1 MRKLQ
6 DGEETYSGGA
16 PVICWKRT
24 ADVFPEALWSET
36 DFVAIDCS
44 RQGADEQDRCIGGLL
59 QETHGPYSG
68 TWVWTMTVRMPGSQR
83 PFAAHG
89 REESRENASH
99 RLIESYLH
107 MLRSFAAR

>member
-6 DGEETYSGGA
+6 DGEETYSEGA
-16 PVICWKRT
+16 PVTYWKCT

-44 RQGADEQDRCIGGLL
+44 RQGTDEKDECIGGLL
-59 QETHGPYSG
+59 QEKHGPYSG
-68 TWVWTMTVRMPGSQR
+68 TWVWTMTVHMPGSQR

-89 REESRENASH
+89 REESRENASR
-99 RLIESYLH
+99 RLTESYQH
-107 MLRSFAAR
+107 MLRFFAAH